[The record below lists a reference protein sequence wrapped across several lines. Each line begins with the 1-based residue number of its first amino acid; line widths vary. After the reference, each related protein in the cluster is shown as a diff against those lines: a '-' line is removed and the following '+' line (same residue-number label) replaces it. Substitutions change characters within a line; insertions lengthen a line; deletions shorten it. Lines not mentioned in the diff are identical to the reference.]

1 MKLFRIDVDRENLE
15 KYLQELICDVTTS
28 QEVGLLVEVLH
39 SVQYQ
44 ARLASEAEL
53 EKQKLQ
59 FPSWQKLF
67 AKRS

>member
-15 KYLQELICDVTTS
+15 KYLQELICDVTTP

-39 SVQYQ
+39 TVQYQ

-59 FPSWQKLF
+59 FPLWQKLF